1 MNSGKETKLHEK
13 VIKPWGFYKLIGIG
27 DNWQV
32 KEIFVNPNS
41 SLSLQ
46 SHKFRSE
53 HWIVIKGIANVQI
66 NEQKKILEQNQSIY
80 ITAGELHRL
89 SNLEDIPLTIIE
101 VQSGSYL
108 GEDDII
114 RYKDDYGRI
123 I

>member
-1 MNSGKETKLHEK
+1 MNNEKGTNLHQK
-13 VIKPWGFYKLIGIG
+13 VIKPWGFYKSIGIG
-27 DNWQV
+27 HNWQV
-32 KEIFVNPNS
+32 KEIFVNPKS

-46 SHKFRSE
+46 SHKLRSE

-66 NEQKKILEQNQSIY
+66 NEQNKILKENQSIY
-80 ITAGELHRL
+80 ITAGVLHRL
-89 SNLEDIPLTIIE
+89 SNFEDVPLTIIE

-123 I
+123 S

>member
-1 MNSGKETKLHEK
+1 MNTGKGTKLHEK
-13 VIKPWGFYKLIGIG
+13 IIKPWGFYELIGIG
-27 DNWQV
+27 HNWQV
-32 KEIFVNPNS
+32 KEISVNPKS

-53 HWIVIKGIANVQI
+53 HWIVIQGIANVQI
-66 NEQKKILEQNQSIY
+66 NEQKIVLKENQTIF

-89 SNLEDIPLTIIE
+89 SNFEDVPLTIIE

-123 I
+123 V